1 MNGEEI
7 KEVSAMNLRAEII
20 KNLDTLS
27 EDALEGVLEYNQFIQ
42 EPEEVEPTAE
52 EIAIIARGKEEIA
65 RGEVMP
71 WRDIKGELNL

>member
-1 MNGEEI
+1 MDTSMG
-7 KEVSAMNLRAEII
+7 VSAMNLREEII

-27 EDALEGVLEYNQFIQ
+27 EDAMEGVLEYIQFIR

-65 RGEVMP
+65 KGKVVP
-71 WRDIKGELNL
+71 WRDIKRELNL

>member
-1 MNGEEI
+1 MNIRE
-7 KEVSAMNLRAEII
+7 EII

-27 EDALEGVLEYNQFIQ
+27 EEDLEGVLDYIRFIQ
-42 EPEEVEPTAE
+42 EPEEVEPTGE

-71 WRDIKGELNL
+71 WQDITSKLNR